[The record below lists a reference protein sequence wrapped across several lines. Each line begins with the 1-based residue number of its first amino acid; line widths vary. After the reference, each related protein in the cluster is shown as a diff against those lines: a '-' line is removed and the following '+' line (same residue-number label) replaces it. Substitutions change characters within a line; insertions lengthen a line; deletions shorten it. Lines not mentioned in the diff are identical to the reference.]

1 MDEWISIVKLDM
13 GRHWK
18 EIPAISYFT
27 ALFVVLSAASSSI
40 GLTPLATE
48 LNENQVLYLFSTTGQ
63 VIAAV
68 YGLTLT
74 GFIFFR
80 NELSREEFEDETL
93 TDAVDALKG
102 RYFVLLAF
110 ITSLVILTILLSNLA
125 IAREAE
131 GATFG
136 NAAIINTG
144 QSAFVTSLLAVAY
157 FIFDVISPQRI
168 EKASRRLQDE
178 VDPSRSEQTKGSLQE
193 FLTNYNQIEALL
205 NTDGL
210 SYQPSV
216 GVSVDRGRPRRISNT
231 RLAEILFRN
240 GRIDKLLFAD
250 LRELITLRNSIIH
263 GAEPIV
269 SQQAVAMSQDVLQR
283 LKNAL
288 SVVDGGEF

>member
-1 MDEWISIVKLDM
+1 MR
-13 GRHWK
+13 RHWK

-27 ALFVVLSAASSSI
+27 ALFVVMSIISTMI
-40 GLTPLATE
+40 GLGPLATK

-93 TDAVDALKG
+93 TEAVEALKE

-110 ITSLVILTILLSNLA
+110 ITLLVLLTIFLSNLA
-125 IAREAE
+125 IAREAA
-131 GATFG
+131 GPTFG
-136 NAAIINTG
+136 NAVIINTG
-144 QSAFVTSLLAVAY
+144 QAAFVTSLLAVAY
-157 FIFDVISPQRI
+157 FVFDVISPRRI

-178 VDPSRSEQTKGSLQE
+178 VDPSRSEQSKGSLEE

-205 NTDGL
+205 NAAGL
-210 SYQPSV
+210 PYQQSV
-216 GVSVDRGRPRRISNT
+216 AVSIDRGRPRHISNT
-231 RLAEILFRN
+231 RLAEILFRSE
-240 GRIDKLLFAD
+240 RIDKLLYAH

-269 SQQAVAMSQDVLQR
+269 SQQAVAMSRDVLQR
-283 LKNAL
+283 LRNAL
-288 SVVDGGEF
+288 GGGDGEL

>member
-1 MDEWISIVKLDM
+1 M
-13 GRHWK
+13 GRLWK

-27 ALFVVLSAASSSI
+27 ALFVALSIVSSI
-40 GLTPLATE
+40 IGLGPLTTK

-63 VIAAV
+63 VIAAI

-93 TDAVDALKG
+93 ADAVEALKV

-125 IAREAE
+125 IAREAA

-136 NAAIINTG
+136 NALIINTG

-157 FIFDVISPQRI
+157 FVFDVISPRRI

-178 VDPSRSEQTKGSLQE
+178 VDPTRSEQTKGSLEE
-193 FLTNYNQIEALL
+193 FLTNYNQIETLL
-205 NTDGL
+205 NAGGAP
-210 SYQPSV
+210 YQQSTAM
-216 GVSVDRGRPRRISNT
+216 SADRGRPRHMSNT
-231 RLAEILFRN
+231 RLAEMLFRN
-240 GRIDKLLFAD
+240 ERIDNQLFAH

-269 SQQAVAMSQDVLQR
+269 SRKAVAMSRDVLQR
-283 LKNAL
+283 LRDAL
-288 SVVDGGEF
+288 GGEGEF

>member
-1 MDEWISIVKLDM
+1 MA
-13 GRHWK
+13 RHWR
-18 EIPAISYFT
+18 EIPAIPYFT
-27 ALFVVLSAASSSI
+27 ALFVALSIVSSI
-40 GLTPLATE
+40 VGLSPLATK

-93 TDAVDALKG
+93 AEAVEALKV

-110 ITSLVILTILLSNLA
+110 ITLLVMLTIFLSNLA
-125 IAREAE
+125 IAREAA
-131 GATFG
+131 GPTLG

-157 FIFDVISPQRI
+157 FVFDVISPQRI

-178 VDPSRSEQTKGSLQE
+178 VDPSRSEQTKGSLEE

-205 NTDGL
+205 NAAGFP
-210 SYQPSV
+210 YQQSV
-216 GVSVDRGRPRRISNT
+216 AVSSDRGRPRHISNT

-240 GRIDKLLFAD
+240 GRIDKLLFEQ

-269 SQQAVAMSQDVLQR
+269 SQQAVAMSRDVLQR
-283 LKNAL
+283 LRSAL
-288 SVVDGGEF
+288 GGGEGEL

>member
-1 MDEWISIVKLDM
+1 MA
-13 GRHWK
+13 RYWK
-18 EIPAISYFT
+18 EFPAIWLFT
-27 ALFVVLSAASSSI
+27 ALFVVLSIVSSI
-40 GLTPLATE
+40 IGLSPLATK

-93 TDAVDALKG
+93 AEAVDALKA

-110 ITSLVILTILLSNLA
+110 ITLLVLLTIFLSNLA
-125 IAREAE
+125 IAKEAV
-131 GATFG
+131 GPTFG

-157 FIFDVISPQRI
+157 FVFDVVSPRRI
-168 EKASRRLQDE
+168 ENASRRLQDE
-178 VDPSRSEQTKGSLQE
+178 VDPSRSEQTKGSLEE

-205 NTDGL
+205 NVAGFP
-210 SYQPSV
+210 YQQSATA
-216 GVSVDRGRPRRISNT
+216 SIDRGRPRHISNI

-240 GRIDKLLFAD
+240 ERIDKLQFAH

-269 SQQAVAMSQDVLQR
+269 SQQAVSMSRDVLER
-283 LKNAL
+283 LRSAL
-288 SVVDGGEF
+288 SGGEGEL

>member
-1 MDEWISIVKLDM
+1 MR
-13 GRHWK
+13 RHWK

-27 ALFVVLSAASSSI
+27 ALFAVMSIISTII
-40 GLTPLATE
+40 GLSSLATK

-63 VIAAV
+63 VIAAI

-93 TDAVDALKG
+93 AEAVEALKE

-110 ITSLVILTILLSNLA
+110 ITMLVLLTIFLSNLA
-125 IAREAE
+125 IAREAA
-131 GATFG
+131 GPTFG

-144 QSAFVTSLLAVAY
+144 QAAFVTSLLAVAY
-157 FIFDVISPQRI
+157 FVFDVISPRRI

-178 VDPSRSEQTKGSLQE
+178 VDPSRSEKSKGSLEE
-193 FLTNYNQIEALL
+193 FLMNYNQIEALL
-205 NTDGL
+205 NEAGL
-210 SYQPSV
+210 PYQQSFA
-216 GVSVDRGRPRRISNT
+216 VSIDRGRPRHISNT
-231 RLAEILFRN
+231 RLAEILFRSE
-240 GRIDKLLFAD
+240 RIDKLLFAH

-269 SQQAVAMSQDVLQR
+269 SQQAVAMSRDVLER
-283 LKNAL
+283 LRNAL
-288 SVVDGGEF
+288 GGGEL

>member
-1 MDEWISIVKLDM
+1 VSFASFFSTDA
-13 GRHWK
+13 RRPRWK
-18 EIPAISYFT
+18 EIPAISFFT
-27 ALFVVLSAASSSI
+27 ALFVVMSIISTIVGLSS
-40 GLTPLATE
+40 LATK

-93 TDAVDALKG
+93 AEAVDALKE

-110 ITSLVILTILLSNLA
+110 ITLLVLLTIFLANLA
-125 IAREAE
+125 IAREAA
-131 GATFG
+131 GPTFG

-144 QSAFVTSLLAVAY
+144 QAAFVTSLLAVAY
-157 FIFDVISPQRI
+157 FVFDVISPRRI

-178 VDPSRSEQTKGSLQE
+178 VDPSRSEQSKGSLEE
-193 FLTNYNQIEALL
+193 FLTNYNRIEALL
-205 NTDGL
+205 NAAGL
-210 SYQPSV
+210 PYQQSV
-216 GVSVDRGRPRRISNT
+216 AVSIDRSRPRHISNT
-231 RLAEILFRN
+231 RLAEILFRSD
-240 GRIDKLLFAD
+240 RIDKLLFAR

-269 SQQAVAMSQDVLQR
+269 SQEAVGMSRDVLQR
-283 LKNAL
+283 LRNAL
-288 SVVDGGEF
+288 GGGEGEL

>member
-1 MDEWISIVKLDM
+1 MR
-13 GRHWK
+13 RHWK
-18 EIPAISYFT
+18 EIPAIAYFT
-27 ALFVVLSAASSSI
+27 ALFMVLSIVSSI
-40 GLTPLATE
+40 IGLGPLATK

-93 TDAVDALKG
+93 AQAVEALKG

-110 ITSLVILTILLSNLA
+110 ITFLVILTILLSNLA
-125 IAREAE
+125 ISREAG

-136 NAAIINTG
+136 NAVIINTG
-144 QSAFVTSLLAVAY
+144 QSAFITSLFAVAY
-157 FIFDVISPQRI
+157 FVFDVISPRRI
-168 EKASRRLQDE
+168 EKASQRLQDE
-178 VDPSRSEQTKGSLQE
+178 VDPSLSEQTKGSLEE
-193 FLTNYNQIEALL
+193 FLARYNQIEALL
-205 NTDGL
+205 NAAGFP
-210 SYQPSV
+210 YQQSIA
-216 GVSVDRGRPRRISNT
+216 VSLDRGRPRHVSNT

-240 GRIDKLLFAD
+240 ERIDKLLYTH

-269 SQQAVAMSQDVLQR
+269 SQQAVAMALDVLQR
-283 LKNAL
+283 LRISL
-288 SVVDGGEF
+288 GGG

>member
-1 MDEWISIVKLDM
+1 ML
-13 GRHWK
+13 RHWK
-18 EIPAISYFT
+18 DIPTISYFT
-27 ALFVVLSAASSSI
+27 ALFVVISIISTAI
-40 GLTPLATE
+40 GLSPLATK

-93 TDAVDALKG
+93 AEAVEALKG
-102 RYFVLLAF
+102 RYFVLLTF
-110 ITSLVILTILLSNLA
+110 ITLLVLLTIFLANLA

-131 GATFG
+131 GPTFG
-136 NAAIINTG
+136 NAVIINVG
-144 QSAFVTSLLAVAY
+144 QAAFVTSLLAVAY

-168 EKASRRLQDE
+168 QKASRRLQDE
-178 VDPSRSEQTKGSLQE
+178 VDPSRSEQSKGSLEE

-205 NTDGL
+205 NAVGL
-210 SYQPSV
+210 PYQQSV
-216 GVSVDRGRPRRISNT
+216 AVSIDRGRPRHISNT

-240 GRIDKLLFAD
+240 ERIGKNLFMQ

-263 GAEPIV
+263 GADPIV
-269 SQQAVAMSQDVLQR
+269 SEQAVAMSRDVLQR
-283 LKNAL
+283 LRSSL
-288 SVVDGGEF
+288 GEGEREL